1 MCDEPPMAIDYLTQ
15 AIVEFHSL
23 AAAEAGTISSHPRLD
38 QLEMP
43 QDGSTTTVSG
53 KGLSCTVGGLKV
65 STRASLSMIRPVSL
79 FCLFLC
85 RVLFLFVLTFLVL
98 C

>member
-1 MCDEPPMAIDYLTQ
+1 MVMNYLTQ

-23 AAAEAGTISSHPRLD
+23 TAAEAGTSSSHPRVR

-43 QDGSTTTVSG
+43 QDGSMTALSG

-65 STRASLSMIRPVSL
+65 SKRASPPSK
-79 FCLFLC
+79 
-85 RVLFLFVLTFLVL
+85 
-98 C
+98 